1 MRKGIPSV
9 SPIWSRELP
18 QISVVIPTYN
28 RRHFLPEA
36 ITSVQRQTYRDWEL
50 IIVDDG
56 SEDGT
61 REMLENLPGPI
72 RLLFTEHRG
81 VSTARNLGLDAAR
94 GKYIAYLDSDD
105 LWHPQKLQIQVRYM
119 ETHPAAVITY
129 TDEIWIRR
137 GVRVNQKL
145 RHRKYSG
152 DIFAFCLPLC
162 IVSLSS
168 ALMLRDV
175 LREIGGFDEALP
187 ACEDY
192 DLWLRLARTYPFHFE
207 FRALITKRGG
217 HPDQLSRSLW
227 GLDRFRVQSLD
238 KLLSSGLLT
247 AGQKEQAIRELEKK
261 CRILIQGS
269 LKRGKSEGVEAYEAL
284 SCKWQRCQGV
294 HVA

>member
-94 GKYIAYLDSDD
+94 GKYIAYLASTKAAN
-105 LWHPQKLQIQVRYM
+105 PGQV
-119 ETHPAAVITY
+119 HGNSP
-129 TDEIWIRR
+129 RR
-137 GVRVNQKL
+137 
-145 RHRKYSG
+145 
-152 DIFAFCLPLC
+152 
-162 IVSLSS
+162 
-168 ALMLRDV
+168 RD
-175 LREIGGFDEALP
+175 
-187 ACEDY
+187 
-192 DLWLRLARTYPFHFE
+192 
-207 FRALITKRGG
+207 
-217 HPDQLSRSLW
+217 
-227 GLDRFRVQSLD
+227 
-238 KLLSSGLLT
+238 
-247 AGQKEQAIRELEKK
+247 
-261 CRILIQGS
+261 
-269 LKRGKSEGVEAYEAL
+269 
-284 SCKWQRCQGV
+284 
-294 HVA
+294 HVYR